1 MVATP
6 ALRYSIDRRGR
17 VVRGGC
23 TSHSFAMVMMSMSL
37 DHQRVL
43 AVLGPTNTG
52 KTHFAVER
60 MLAHKT
66 GLIGFPLRLLARE
79 VYDRIVIEKGPQQ
92 VALIT
97 GEEKIQPKTA
107 RYWVATVEAMPED
120 LDVDFLAVDEIQLAA
135 DRERGHVFTD
145 RLLRSRGA
153 GETMFLGADTIRPLL
168 KRLVP
173 EAEILTRPRFSTL
186 SYAEPS
192 KVTRLPKRSAVVAFT
207 ARDVYAF
214 AELIRRQRGGAA
226 VVLGS
231 LSPRTRN
238 AQVALYQEGEVDYLV
253 ATDAIGMG
261 LNMDLGHVA
270 LASVVKFDGRETREL
285 LPNEIGQIAGRAG
298 RHMQDGTFGTTI
310 DVGDLDPRMVE
321 SVENHDFP
329 AIKELR
335 WRHAALD
342 FRSLDALQ
350 ESLDTPPPFACLR
363 KTGNALDHISLKTL
377 SRKERVQKRATDR
390 ASVELLWSVCQI
402 PDFRKTLTDNH
413 LHLLETVFDHL
424 VGGCRLPADWV
435 ADQIARL
442 ERTEGDIDAL
452 TTRLAHIRT
461 WTYMTHRGEW
471 LDDPGHWQE
480 RARAV
485 EDRLSD
491 ALHERLTQRFVDR
504 RTQILLKSLQE
515 GGPLGAVGADGV
527 VVIEG
532 HEVGRIEG
540 LQPVLGQQKT
550 ENGEVERRAVNAAA
564 RRVIGPELMRR
575 VKALIAS
582 DDSAF
587 ALDDQGRILWQEKVQ
602 QSAPPPVGRLLAGAT
617 PLAPRLEA
625 LVGDQLGGDAHE
637 AVRRRLAIWL
647 DAHLAALTSDLRD
660 LQAAEL
666 EGPARG
672 IAFLLLEGLGNLT
685 AADAEAQ
692 LKGLSKTSRRQLS
705 KLGARFGVRHIF
717 LPSMLKAKT
726 IELRARLF
734 AVQRGINDLTPPP
747 SGRVAL
753 DAADFGEG
761 YAAAIGFEQLGR
773 FALRIDI
780 VERLA
785 ADLRRTA
792 REAPSFELSPGMMA
806 LTGLGRDDLGSVVA
820 KLGFIVDD
828 EGRFRRQAPR
838 PRRQTARRKKKT
850 AGDAAASPFAALRDL
865 TFKTGTG

>member
-1 MVATP
+1 MVTMLSP
-6 ALRYSIDRRGR
+6 ED
-17 VVRGGC
+17 
-23 TSHSFAMVMMSMSL
+23 HS
-37 DHQRVL
+37 RVL

-60 MLAHKT
+60 MLAHKS

-79 VYDRIVIEKGPQQ
+79 IYDRIVGLRGAEQ

-145 RLLRSRGA
+145 RLLRARGA
-153 GETMFLGADTIRPLL
+153 SETMFLGADTIRPLL

-173 EAEILTRPRFSTL
+173 EAEVITRPRFSTL
-186 SYAEPS
+186 SYSEPS

-207 ARDVYAF
+207 AREVYAF

-270 LASVVKFDGRETREL
+270 LASIVKFDGREMREL
-285 LPNEIGQIAGRAG
+285 TPSEIGQIAGRAG

-310 DVGDLDPRMVE
+310 DVGDLDPRLVE
-321 SVENHDFP
+321 SIENHDFP

-335 WRHAALD
+335 WRHADLD
-342 FRSLDALQ
+342 FSSLDALL
-350 ESLDTPPPFACLR
+350 ESLDQPPPFACLR
-363 KTGNALDHISLKTL
+363 KTGNALDHVSLKTL
-377 SRKERVQKRATDR
+377 SRKEDVRKRAAGR
-390 ASVELLWSVCQI
+390 AAIELLWSVCQI
-402 PDFRKTLTDNH
+402 PDFRKTLTESH

-424 VGGCRLPADWV
+424 TARRRLPTDWV

-471 LDDPGHWQE
+471 LEDAAHWQE
-480 RARAV
+480 RARHV

-515 GGPLGAVGADGV
+515 GGPLGAVDADGV
-527 VVIEG
+527 VMIEG
-532 HEVGRIEG
+532 QEVGRIEG
-540 LQPVLGQQKT
+540 LLPVLGGQKA
-550 ENGEVERRAVNAAA
+550 ENGEIERRAVNAAA
-564 RRVIGPELMRR
+564 RKVIGPELMRR
-575 VKALIAS
+575 VRALVAARDKA
-582 DDSAF
+582 F
-587 ALDDQGRILWQEKVQ
+587 GLDDQGRILWREDGQEQ
-602 QSAPPPVGRLLAGAT
+602 ALPAPVGRLRPGAAA
-617 PLAPRLEA
+617 LAPRLEA
-625 LVGDQLGGDAHE
+625 LVGDQLGGDAQE
-637 AVRRRLAIWL
+637 AVRRRLAVWL
-647 DAHLAALTSDLRD
+647 DGHLAELSAPLRE

-666 EGPARG
+666 DGPARG
-672 IAFLLLEGLGNLT
+672 IAFLLVEGLGNVS
-685 AADAEAQ
+685 AAEVEAQ
-692 LKGLSKTSRRQLS
+692 VKGLSKASRR
-705 KLGARFGVRHIF
+705 KLGKLGVRFGVRHVY
-717 LPSMLKAKT
+717 LPSMLKAKA
-726 IELRARLF
+726 IVLRARLF
-734 AVQRGINDLTPPP
+734 AVQRGLGGLTPPQA
-747 SGRVAL
+747 GRVTL
-753 DAADFGEG
+753 DATDFADG
-761 YAAAIGFEQLGR
+761 YAEAVGFERLGR
-773 FALRIDI
+773 HALRIDM

-785 ADLRRTA
+785 AELRQASRDKA
-792 REAPSFELSPGMMA
+792 SFELSPSMLAM
-806 LTGLGRDDLGSVVA
+806 TGLGREDLGAVV
-820 KLGFIVDD
+820 KHLGFADA
-828 EGRFRRQAPR
+828 EAGSY
-838 PRRQTARRKKKT
+838 RRKAVHRRPKT
-850 AGDAAASPFAALRDL
+850 GKRKDKQMRDQAASPFAALRDL
-865 TFKTGTG
+865 RFKTGAA

>member
-1 MVATP
+1 
-6 ALRYSIDRRGR
+6 
-17 VVRGGC
+17 
-23 TSHSFAMVMMSMSL
+23 MMSMPL
-37 DHQRVL
+37 DQKRVL

-60 MLAHKT
+60 MLAHRT

-79 VYDRIVIEKGPQQ
+79 IYDRIVIEKGEPL

-120 LDVDFLAVDEIQLAA
+120 LEVDFLAVDEIQLAA

-145 RLLRSRGA
+145 RLLRSRGT

-173 EAEILTRPRFSTL
+173 EAEVITRPRFSTL

-270 LASVVKFDGRETREL
+270 LANVVKFDGRETREL

-310 DVGDLDPRMVE
+310 DVGDLDPRLVE

-335 WRHAALD
+335 WRHAELD
-342 FRSLDALQ
+342 FRSLDHLQ
-350 ESLDTPPPFACLR
+350 ESLDQPPPFECLR

-377 SRKERVQKRATDR
+377 SRKERVQKRAADS

-461 WTYMTHRGEW
+461 WTYMTHRAEW
-471 LDDPGHWQE
+471 LDDPSHWQE

-515 GGPLGAVGADGV
+515 GGPLGAVDIDGV
-527 VVIEG
+527 VLIEG
-532 HEVGRIEG
+532 HEVGKIEG
-540 LQPVLGQQKT
+540 LQPVLGQQKP
-550 ENGEVERRAVNAAA
+550 ENGEIERRAVNAAA
-564 RRVIGPELMRR
+564 RRVIGPELVRR
-575 VKALIAS
+575 VRALVAS
-582 DDSAF
+582 DDRAF
-587 ALDDQGRILWQEKVQ
+587 TLDDQGHILWQEKIEQ
-602 QSAPPPVGRLLAGAT
+602 LAQPVGRLLAGAT
-617 PLAPRLEA
+617 PLAPRLD
-625 LVGDQLGGDAHE
+625 VVVSDQLGGDVRE

-647 DAHLAALTSDLRD
+647 DGHLAALTADLRD

-666 EGPARG
+666 EGSARG
-672 IAFLLLEGLGNLT
+672 IAFLLVEGLGNLG

-692 LKGLSKTSRRQLS
+692 MKGLSKTSRRQLS
-705 KLGARFGVRHIF
+705 KLGVRFGVRHIF
-717 LPSMLKAKT
+717 LPSMLKAKA
-726 IELRARLF
+726 ILLRARLW
-734 AVQRGINDLTPPP
+734 AIQRRINDLTPPP
-747 SGRVAL
+747 FGRVAL
-753 DAADFGEG
+753 DATGFAEG
-761 YAAAIGFEQLGR
+761 YAAAIGFEPLGKR
-773 FALRIDI
+773 ALRIDI

-785 ADLRRTA
+785 ADLRHTA

-806 LTGLGRDDLGSVVA
+806 LTGLGREDLGSVVI
-820 KLGFIVDD
+820 KLGFIIDD

-838 PRRQTARRKKKT
+838 PRRQTARRKKKA

>member
-1 MVATP
+1 LEA
-6 ALRYSIDRRGR
+6 RR
-17 VVRGGC
+17 
-23 TSHSFAMVMMSMSL
+23 
-37 DHQRVL
+37 RVL

-79 VYDRIVIEKGPQQ
+79 IYDRLVSERGQDQ

-97 GEEKIQPKTA
+97 GEEKIQPASA

-145 RLLRSRGA
+145 RLLRARGA
-153 GETMFLGADTIRPLL
+153 GETIFLGADTIRPLL

-173 EAEILTRPRFSTL
+173 EAEIITRPRFSTL
-186 SYAEPS
+186 SYAQPS

-261 LNMDLGHVA
+261 LNMDLNHVA
-270 LASVVKFDGRETREL
+270 LASLVKFDGRETREL
-285 LPNEIGQIAGRAG
+285 TTPEIGQIAGRAG
-298 RHMQDGTFGTTI
+298 RHMRDGTFGTTI
-310 DVGDLDPRMVE
+310 DVGDLDAKLIE
-321 SVENHDFP
+321 DVENHDFP

-342 FRSLDALQ
+342 YSSLDDLL
-350 ESLDTPPPFACLR
+350 ESLDTAPPFACLR

-377 SRKERVQKRATDR
+377 SRKEQVQKRTKDK
-390 ASVELLWSVCQI
+390 ASIALLWSVCQI
-402 PDFRKTLTDNH
+402 PDFRKTLTDSH
-413 LHLLETVFDHL
+413 LLLLETVFDHL
-424 VGGCRLPADWV
+424 AERQRLPADWV

-461 WTYMTHRGEW
+461 WTYMTHRAEW
-471 LDDPGHWQE
+471 LDDAAHWQD

-515 GGPLGAVGADGV
+515 GGPLGHVETDGV
-527 VVIEG
+527 VMIEG
-532 HEVGRIEG
+532 QEVGRIDG
-540 LQPVLGQQKT
+540 LTPVLIEQKAA
-550 ENGEVERRAVNAAA
+550 NGDIERRAVNAAA

-575 VKALIAS
+575 VKTLVKS
-582 DDSAF
+582 KDRAF
-587 ALDDQGRILWQEKVQ
+587 TLDDGGRILWSDQVDKAEK
-602 QSAPPPVGRLLAGAT
+602 AGFPVGRLRAGAT
-617 PLAPRLEA
+617 ALAPRLDVLA
-625 LVGDQLGGDAHE
+625 SDQLQGDARE
-637 AVRRRLAIWL
+637 AVRRRLAVWL
-647 DAHLAALTSDLRD
+647 DTHLAALTSPLRE

-666 EGPARG
+666 DGSARG
-672 IAFLLLEGLGNLT
+672 IGFLLVEGLGNLRVG
-685 AADAEAQ
+685 DAEAQ
-692 LKGLSKTSRRQLS
+692 MKGLSKAARNQLA
-705 KLGARFGVRHIF
+705 KLGVRFGVRHIL
-717 LPSMLKAKT
+717 LPAMLKAKS
-726 IELRARLF
+726 IELRARLWG
-734 AVQRGINDLTPPP
+734 VHRGIDDLTPPP
-747 SGRVAL
+747 PGRVTL
-753 DAADFGEG
+753 DTTGFGEG
-761 YAAAIGFEQLGR
+761 YSSAIGYEALGR
-773 FALRIDI
+773 HALRIDI

-785 ADLRRTA
+785 ADLRRA
-792 REAPSFELSPGMMA
+792 SKEGASFELSASMMA
-806 LTGLGRDDLGSVVA
+806 LTGLGREDLGGVVSE
-820 KLGFIVDD
+820 LGFGVDD
-828 EGRFRRQAPR
+828 AGLYRRVA
-838 PRRQTARRKKKT
+838 TRKRSASVKRKQQKET
-850 AGDAAASPFAALRDL
+850 RDVETSPFAVLRDL
-865 TFKTGTG
+865 RAKMRAG

>member
-1 MVATP
+1 
-6 ALRYSIDRRGR
+6 
-17 VVRGGC
+17 
-23 TSHSFAMVMMSMSL
+23 MSSPL

-60 MLAHKT
+60 MLAHRT

-79 VYDRIVIEKGPQQ
+79 IYDRIVIEKGAQQ

-145 RLLRSRGA
+145 RLLRARGA
-153 GETMFLGADTIRPLL
+153 SETMFLGADTIRPLL

-173 EAEILTRPRFSTL
+173 EAEVLTRPRFSTL

-261 LNMDLGHVA
+261 LNMDLTHVA
-270 LASVVKFDGRETREL
+270 LASTIKFDGRETREL
-285 LPNEIGQIAGRAG
+285 MPNEIGQIAGRAG

-310 DVGDLDPRMVE
+310 DVGDLDPRLVE
-321 SVENHDFP
+321 SIETHDFP

-335 WRHAALD
+335 WRHAGLD
-342 FRSLDALQ
+342 FHSLDDLLD
-350 ESLDTPPPFACLR
+350 SLDTPPPFECLR

-377 SRKERVQKRATDR
+377 SRKERIRQRAGDR
-390 ASVELLWSVCQI
+390 PSIELLWSVCQI

-413 LHLLETVFDHL
+413 LNLLETVFDHL
-424 VGGCRLPADWV
+424 VGGRRLPSDWV

-461 WTYMTHRGEW
+461 WTYMTHRAEW
-471 LDDPGHWQE
+471 LDDPDHWQN
-480 RARAV
+480 RARDV

-515 GGPLGAVGADGV
+515 GGPLGAVADDGV
-527 VVIEG
+527 VMIEG

-540 LQPVLGQQKT
+540 LQPVLGQKK
-550 ENGEVERRAVNAAA
+550 
-564 RRVIGPELMRR
+564 PE
-575 VKALIAS
+575 
-582 DDSAF
+582 
-587 ALDDQGRILWQEKVQ
+587 
-602 QSAPPPVGRLLAGAT
+602 
-617 PLAPRLEA
+617 
-625 LVGDQLGGDAHE
+625 
-637 AVRRRLAIWL
+637 
-647 DAHLAALTSDLRD
+647 
-660 LQAAEL
+660 
-666 EGPARG
+666 
-672 IAFLLLEGLGNLT
+672 
-685 AADAEAQ
+685 
-692 LKGLSKTSRRQLS
+692 
-705 KLGARFGVRHIF
+705 
-717 LPSMLKAKT
+717 
-726 IELRARLF
+726 
-734 AVQRGINDLTPPP
+734 
-747 SGRVAL
+747 
-753 DAADFGEG
+753 
-761 YAAAIGFEQLGR
+761 
-773 FALRIDI
+773 
-780 VERLA
+780 
-785 ADLRRTA
+785 
-792 REAPSFELSPGMMA
+792 
-806 LTGLGRDDLGSVVA
+806 
-820 KLGFIVDD
+820 
-828 EGRFRRQAPR
+828 
-838 PRRQTARRKKKT
+838 
-850 AGDAAASPFAALRDL
+850 
-865 TFKTGTG
+865 

>member
-1 MVATP
+1 
-6 ALRYSIDRRGR
+6 
-17 VVRGGC
+17 
-23 TSHSFAMVMMSMSL
+23 MSSPL

-60 MLAHKT
+60 MLAHRT

-79 VYDRIVIEKGPQQ
+79 IYDRIVIEKGAQQ

-145 RLLRSRGA
+145 RLLRARGA
-153 GETMFLGADTIRPLL
+153 SETMFLGADTIRPLL

-173 EAEILTRPRFSTL
+173 EAEVLTRPRFSTL

-261 LNMDLGHVA
+261 LNMDLTHVA
-270 LASVVKFDGRETREL
+270 LASTIKFDGRETREL
-285 LPNEIGQIAGRAG
+285 MPNEIGQIAGRAG

-310 DVGDLDPRMVE
+310 DVGDLDPRLVE
-321 SVENHDFP
+321 SIETHDFP

-335 WRHAALD
+335 WRHAGLD
-342 FRSLDALQ
+342 FHSLDDLLD
-350 ESLDTPPPFACLR
+350 SLDTPPPFECLR

-377 SRKERVQKRATDR
+377 SRKERIRQRAGDR
-390 ASVELLWSVCQI
+390 PSIELLWSVCQI

-413 LHLLETVFDHL
+413 LNLLETVFDHL
-424 VGGCRLPADWV
+424 VGGRRLPSDWV

-461 WTYMTHRGEW
+461 WTYMTHRAEW
-471 LDDPGHWQE
+471 LDDPDHWQN
-480 RARAV
+480 RARDV

-515 GGPLGAVGADGV
+515 GGPLGAVADDGV
-527 VVIEG
+527 VMIEG

-540 LQPVLGQQKT
+540 LQPVLGQKKP
-550 ENGEVERRAVNAAA
+550 ENGEIERRAINAAA
-564 RRVIGPELMRR
+564 RRVIGPELKRR

-582 DDSAF
+582 KDEAF
-587 ALDDQGRILWQEKVQ
+587 SLDDQGRILWSEKSQ
-602 QSAPPPVGRLLAGAT
+602 QSAPPVGRLLAGAT

-625 LVGDQLGGDAHE
+625 LVSDQLDGHARE

-647 DAHLAALTSDLRD
+647 DAHLAALTADLRD

-672 IAFLLLEGLGNLT
+672 IAFLLVESLGNLP
-685 AADAEAQ
+685 AADADAQ
-692 LKGLSKTSRRQLS
+692 VKGLSKTARRRLS
-705 KLGARFGVRHIF
+705 KLGVRFGVRHIF
-717 LPSMLKAKT
+717 LPSMLKAKAV
-726 IELRARLF
+726 ELRARLF
-734 AVQRGINDLTPPP
+734 AVQHGHQNLKPPT
-747 SGRVAL
+747 SGRVSL
-753 DAADFGEG
+753 DASAFEEG
-761 YAAAIGFEQLGR
+761 YAAAIGFEKLGHV
-773 FALRIDI
+773 ALRIDI

-785 ADLRRTA
+785 ADLRQASRDGA
-792 REAPSFELSPGMMA
+792 IFELSPAMMA
-806 LTGLGRDDLGSVVA
+806 LTGLSREDLSAVVQ
-820 KLGFIVDD
+820 KLGFRADA
-828 EGRFRRQAPR
+828 EGRYRRKAVR
-838 PRRQTARRKKKT
+838 PRKRSAKKKAKE
-850 AGDAAASPFAALRDL
+850 AGHAAASPFAALKDL
-865 TFKTGTG
+865 RFKTGT

>member
-1 MVATP
+1 MP
-6 ALRYSIDRRGR
+6 
-17 VVRGGC
+17 
-23 TSHSFAMVMMSMSL
+23 L
-37 DHQRVL
+37 DQKRIL

-60 MLAHKT
+60 MLAHRT

-79 VYDRIVIEKGPQQ
+79 IYDRIVIEKGEPL

-145 RLLRSRGA
+145 RLLRARGA

-173 EAEILTRPRFSTL
+173 EAEVITRPRFSTL

-238 AQVALYQEGEVDYLV
+238 AQVDLYQDGEVDYLV

-270 LASVVKFDGRETREL
+270 LASVVKFDGREMREL
-285 LPNEIGQIAGRAG
+285 MPNEVGQIAGRAG

-310 DVGDLDPRMVE
+310 DVGDLDPRLVE
-321 SVENHDFP
+321 AVENHDFP

-335 WRHAALD
+335 WRHADLD

-350 ESLDTPPPFACLR
+350 ESLDTPPPLACLR

-377 SRKERVQKRATDR
+377 SRKERVRKRTNDK

-413 LHLLETVFDHL
+413 LHLLETVFDYL
-424 VGGCRLPADWV
+424 AGGERLPADWV

-461 WTYMTHRGEW
+461 WTYMTHRAEW
-471 LDDPGHWQE
+471 LDDPVHWQA

-532 HEVGRIEG
+532 QEVGRIDG
-540 LQPVLGQQKT
+540 LLPVLGHQKT
-550 ENGEVERRAVNAAA
+550 ENGEIERRAVNAAA
-564 RRVIGPELMRR
+564 RRVIAPELIRR

-582 DDSAF
+582 DDQAF
-587 ALDDQGRILWQEKVQ
+587 ALDDAGRILWQEKSQ
-602 QSAPPPVGRLLAGAT
+602 QLAPPPALPVPVGRLLAGAT
-617 PLAPRLEA
+617 SLAPRLEA
-625 LVGDQLGGDAHE
+625 LVSDQLGGDTRE

-647 DAHLAALTSDLRD
+647 DAHLALLTSDLRD

-666 EGPARG
+666 EGAARG
-672 IAFLLLEGLGNLT
+672 IAFLLVEGLGNLAT
-685 AADAEAQ
+685 ADAEAQ
-692 LKGLSKTSRRQLS
+692 MKGLSTTSRRQLS
-705 KLGARFGVRHIF
+705 KLGVRFGVRHIF
-717 LPSMLKAKT
+717 LPSMLKAKA

-734 AVQRGINDLTPPP
+734 AVQRGLNDLTPPP

-753 DAADFGEG
+753 DAANFEEG
-761 YAAAIGFEQLGR
+761 YAAAVGFERLGR
-773 FALRIDI
+773 HALRIDI

-785 ADLRRTA
+785 ADLRRA
-792 REAPSFELSPGMMA
+792 SKEGASFELAPSMMA
-806 LTGLGRDDLGSVVA
+806 MTGLGRDDLGSVVVR
-820 KLGFIVDD
+820 LGFIAGD
-828 EGRFRRQAPR
+828 EGRYRRQPTR
-838 PRRQTARRKKKT
+838 PRRQSAKRKKKA
-850 AGDAAASPFAALRDL
+850 AGDDAASPFAALRDFS
-865 TFKTGTG
+865 FKTGTG